1 MLPKNG
7 LYSFKQASFKNMNPV
22 TGTCATT
29 AGRVQ
34 KQSQT
39 QAPTGPSNGKKVL
52 IVDDSPIILKTLS
65 NRLRAEG
72 YTVLTSADGGNAVST
87 VRKERPDI
95 ILLDINFP
103 PDVAHGGGVPW
114 DGFLILNWLRRMDEA
129 VNTPVI
135 VITGEDPNRLKN
147 RFLAAGVSA
156 YYQKPIDCDGLVNEM
171 RKLLFPNAA
180 QAPQNGQLA
189 EARKI
194 LFIDDENDWRF
205 MATIYLKESGY
216 EVLTASNGDEAVT
229 KAQGAKP
236 DLILLDLHLAG
247 ESGLD
252 VMRLLKQKAP
262 KAPILLYTGRDHDDE
277 TVSLMLRQGAAGY
290 LRKGTMGEM
299 LQAVQNALGTPQLT
313 LAR

>member
-1 MLPKNG
+1 
-7 LYSFKQASFKNMNPV
+7 MNLVSGSCTPALGKV
-22 TGTCATT
+22 RPQG
-29 AGRVQ
+29 
-34 KQSQT
+34 QT
-39 QAPTGPSNGKKVL
+39 QPECKKSNGKKVL
-52 IVDDSPIILKTLS
+52 IVDDSQIILKTLS

-72 YTVLTSADGGNAVST
+72 YTVLTSTDGGNAVST

-103 PDVAHGGGVPW
+103 PDVAHGGGVAW

-135 VITGEDPNRLKN
+135 VITGEDPSRLKN

-156 YYQKPIDCDGLVNEM
+156 YYQKPIDCDALVAEM
-171 RKLLFPNAA
+171 HKLMFPNATQTA
-180 QAPQNGQLA
+180 ENGALTTA
-189 EARKI
+189 KKI

-216 EVLTASNGDEAVT
+216 EVLTASNGQDAV
-229 KAQGAKP
+229 AQAQVAKP
-236 DLILLDLHLAG
+236 DLMLLDLHLSG

-252 VMRLLKQKAP
+252 VMKLLKQKAP
-262 KAPILLYTGRDHDDE
+262 KVPILLYTGRDHDDE
-277 TVSLMLRQGAAGY
+277 TVSLMLRQGAYGY

-299 LQAVQNALGTPQLT
+299 LQAVQNALGTPQLS
-313 LAR
+313 LAH

>member
-1 MLPKNG
+1 
-7 LYSFKQASFKNMNPV
+7 MNPV
-22 TGTCATT
+22 NGTSAPVP
-29 AGRVQ
+29 GRAQ
-34 KQSQT
+34 RQGQT
-39 QAPTGPSNGKKVL
+39 QPPTGRSNGKKVL

-65 NRLRAEG
+65 NRLRVEG
-72 YTVLTSADGGNAVST
+72 YVVLTSSDGGNAVST
-87 VRKERPDI
+87 VRKECPDI

-135 VITGEDPNRLKN
+135 VITGEDPSRLKN
-147 RFLAAGVSA
+147 RFLACGVSA
-156 YYQKPIDCDGLVNEM
+156 YYQKPIDCDGLVSEM
-171 RKLLFPNAA
+171 RKLLFPDTA
-180 QAPQNGQLA
+180 QAPQNGQLPGA
-189 EARKI
+189 KKI

-216 EVLTASNGDEAVT
+216 EVLTAGNGDEAVT
-229 KAQGAKP
+229 KAQGSKP

-252 VMRLLKQKAP
+252 VMKLLKQKAP
-262 KAPILLYTGRDHDDE
+262 KVPILLYTGRDHDDE
-277 TVSLMLRQGAAGY
+277 TVSLMLRQGAHGY

-299 LQAVQNALGTPQLT
+299 LQAVQDALSTPQLT